1 MQLRYKS
8 GRTGDQYVK
17 ARGWLDASLS
27 RCPNHPRGGC
37 SLSRHGTY
45 PRKTPRG
52 TRIARWYCPDSHR
65 TFSLLP
71 DCFAARLPG
80 TLVDLEAVVAVAER
94 SGSLAE
100 AANAVRR
107 DAIHLPGAMRWVRR
121 RVRLTH
127 RVLRVV
133 LGLWPD
139 RLAGCAATVGAL
151 RVCLETETVL
161 AVLRDRCA
169 GQLQRLPAPLG
180 FYPHGQGEWNPPPA
194 RQHKMGPDPPGEAA

>member
-1 MQLRYKS
+1 M
-8 GRTGDQYVK
+8 
-17 ARGWLDASLS
+17 
-27 RCPNHPRGGC
+27 
-37 SLSRHGTY
+37 
-45 PRKTPRG
+45 
-52 TRIARWYCPDSHR
+52 

-80 TLVDLEAVVAVAER
+80 TLRALEETVAVAEQAA
-94 SGSLAE
+94 SLAE

-107 DAIHLPGAMRWVRR
+107 DTIHLPGAIRWVRR

-139 RLAGCAATVGAL
+139 RLAGSAPTVVAL
-151 RVCLETETVL
+151 RVGLDTETVL
-161 AVLRDRCA
+161 IVLRDRCA
-169 GQLQRLPAPLG
+169 GQLQVLPAPLG
-180 FYPHGQGEWNPPPA
+180 FYPAGHGEGNPPPA